1 MITPRENMF
10 RVLRHEMPEWIPL
23 CGHVDPYNQPSKD
36 GMDPELAKAL
46 ANVQW
51 SDGTTVAFSRHLG
64 LDVMDYMPMAVHTQH
79 RNATL
84 ESKTEGDDTI
94 QTWHT
99 PAGDIRQVVRRCRE
113 DGTSYVMEHFVKT
126 PADLPVLAALF
137 EDEANGPNPKQ
148 RERIAERRA
157 LIGDDGMLMCF
168 MAGTPLG
175 MMYRVYSGVEAL
187 AYLHADA
194 PDALRDLF
202 RVMERSY
209 QEQLRIGLD
218 SGHDVFVGMDDTSTN
233 TISPAM
239 FAEYNL
245 ALTDARADLCHAA
258 GKIYFHHSCGLI
270 HDLLPI
276 YRRTRMDAVH
286 AFTEPPIGNVTLAD
300 GRRMLGDR
308 IAIIAGIGPM
318 ADPGWDVARM
328 KEDVRRSFAQ
338 AMPGD
343 NIIFSIAAYPHR
355 TMAETRQL
363 AEECRRYQPID
374 PSRRAPGGAAR

>member
-1 MITPRENMF
+1 MLTPRENLF

-23 CGHVDPYNQPSKD
+23 CGHVDPYNQPNRE
-36 GMDPELAKAL
+36 GMDPAL
-46 ANVQW
+46 AEALRHVQW
-51 SDGTTVAFSRHLG
+51 NDGTTVTFSRHLG
-64 LDVMDYMPMAVHTQH
+64 LDVTDYMPMPVRTAYRTVTSET
-79 RNATL
+79 RTDG
-84 ESKTEGDDTI
+84 EDTI
-94 QTWHT
+94 QVWHT
-99 PAGDIRQVVRRCRE
+99 PAGDIRQVVRQCRE
-113 DGTSYVMEHFVKT
+113 DGTSYTVEHMVKT
-126 PADLPVLAALF
+126 PKDLAPLACLF
-137 EDEANGPNPKQ
+137 EDATHSPNPSE
-148 RERIAERRA
+148 RDRIAARRT
-157 LIGDDGMLMCF
+157 LIGDDGVIMCF

-175 MMYRVYSGVEAL
+175 MMYRQYSGVEAL

-202 RVMERSY
+202 RVMEQSY
-209 QEQLRIGLD
+209 QAQLRIALD
-218 SGHDVFVGMDDTSTN
+218 SGHDIFVGMDDTSTN

-245 ALTDARADLCHAA
+245 ALTDERADLCHAA

-318 ADPGWDVARM
+318 ADPGWDIAKM

-338 AMPGD
+338 VMPGD
-343 NIIFSIAAYPHR
+343 NTVFSIAAYPHR

-363 AEECRRYQPID
+363 VDECRRYQQIEPA
-374 PSRRAPGGAAR
+374 RAAPAAR